1 MNTHKDLMHACS
13 QSPSPPTSLHILNGR
28 EGLAEGKRIWGEID
42 EKEKV
47 KNSSERIVRW
57 EEEHREW
64 RLGGCCGKDFG
75 ETDEENLRIF
85 GYVCMIYSFK
95 ALQPPFKKTYKKY
108 RHYSLRCLE
117 LSAPLYPFLCYWWW
131 KRLDQQERLA
141 SRWPSCT

>member
-1 MNTHKDLMHACS
+1 M
-13 QSPSPPTSLHILNGR
+13 
-28 EGLAEGKRIWGEID
+28 
-42 EKEKV
+42 

-95 ALQPPFKKTYKKY
+95 ALKPPFKKTYKKY

-117 LSAPLYPFLCYWWW
+117 LSVRSPLPLSLLLVVEKVGSAREAGFKMAQLYLGCI
-131 KRLDQQERLA
+131 QAVE
-141 SRWPSCT
+141 

>member
-1 MNTHKDLMHACS
+1 M
-13 QSPSPPTSLHILNGR
+13 
-28 EGLAEGKRIWGEID
+28 
-42 EKEKV
+42 

-95 ALQPPFKKTYKKY
+95 ALKPPFKKNLYEISTLFFKVS
-108 RHYSLRCLE
+108 RIVRSPLPLSLLLVVE
-117 LSAPLYPFLCYWWW
+117 KVGSAREAGFKMAQLYLGCI
-131 KRLDQQERLA
+131 QAVE
-141 SRWPSCT
+141 